1 MSRIIRR
8 SGARDLPPSADRVC
22 SAVIVESRHPK
33 LGEMLNIASPA
44 GVLLRVKVTE
54 ITPDAGGWIGWGEV
68 QPGNEK
74 LLREAGVPSFGDEDL
89 MRIFDWQV
97 VK

>member
-68 QPGNEK
+68 QPGMRSCSER
-74 LLREAGVPSFGDEDL
+74 REFLASVT
-89 MRIFDWQV
+89 RISCGYLTGRL
-97 VK
+97 